1 MNEFQP
7 LIDQLYREEVRRAR
21 AQTMEQRFL
30 GSLEMAGFAFE
41 LGRAGV
47 RSQHPQATETEI
59 EAEWQRRLRIAR
71 RLDEHG
77 IYAPVPSRA

>member
-1 MNEFQP
+1 VNEFQP

-30 GSLEMAGFAFE
+30 GSLEMSETVFAW
-41 LGRAGV
+41 GRSCV
-47 RSQHPQATETEI
+47 RSQLPNASEAEI
-59 EAEWQRRLRIAR
+59 EREWQRRLRIAR

-77 IYAPVPSRA
+77 IYAPEP